1 MHQPGEE
8 LCLNES
14 EHRKNYTAMPY
25 GVKLRAA
32 PRGNR
37 ANPYLN
43 RDWLYF
49 HAAPRAA

>member
-1 MHQPGEE
+1 MNASF
-8 LCLNES
+8 LK
-14 EHRKNYTAMPY
+14 HRGWRTVILVALSQNIPTAVSVFFTN
-25 GVKLRAA
+25 G
-32 PRGNR
+32 